1 MQMQEKSAVN
11 VGLYR
16 DIENLSMTKISATLG
31 VKVGSGGWMGGFSA
45 IRSATQ
51 RSIGAW
57 IYFSVSGVYCCL
69 LCQLVIVNWFAFV
82 SHCGFPLIIVRWSL
96 YVVAVSQDNFFSVK
110 PES

>member
-1 MQMQEKSAVN
+1 M
-11 VGLYR
+11 
-16 DIENLSMTKISATLG
+16 D
-31 VKVGSGGWMGGFSA
+31 GG
-45 IRSATQ
+45 IQRHRSATQ

-69 LCQLVIVNWFAFV
+69 LCQLVIVNWFAFF

-96 YVVAVSQDNFFSVK
+96 YVVAVSQDNFFFVK